1 MGAGTGEETGRTW
14 DCAAEMRRPPPHP
27 TGRPH
32 TPSSGPSTPGALG
45 RGCRA
50 SGVKT
55 GGGVPLAILLPQ
67 QKAGAGA
74 AGTLAHTHT
83 HTLYFCQ
90 DTGHASPRRGQ
101 GASRARL
108 ERTVP

>member
-1 MGAGTGEETGRTW
+1 M
-14 DCAAEMRRPPPHP
+14 
-27 TGRPH
+27 
-32 TPSSGPSTPGALG
+32 
-45 RGCRA
+45 
-50 SGVKT
+50 
-55 GGGVPLAILLPQ
+55 AILLPQ